1 MKNKVSKKTELAV
14 TDSLIAVNAHAAGI
28 DIGSTFH
35 VVAIGQ
41 LPHQI
46 RQFDVYTEDLE
57 ELAQWLLKNN
67 INTVA
72 MESTGTYW
80 KSLFQTLCK
89 HGLEVCLTSGKFTR
103 NVRGRKSD
111 IIDAAA
117 RAAPLDSE
125 TTHFWSI
132 AVFFSSFRV
141 FRCAKNSYKTSKRYC

>member
-1 MKNKVSKKTELAV
+1 MKNIAVKNQSIEVTE
-14 TDSLIAVNAHAAGI
+14 SLIAVNAHAAGI

-57 ELAQWLLKNN
+57 KLAQWLLKNN
-67 INTVA
+67 ITTVA

-80 KSLFQTLCK
+80 KSLFQTLYK

-125 TTHFWSI
+125 TTHFWTP
-132 AVFFSSFRV
+132 AVFFSSF
-141 FRCAKNSYKTSKRYC
+141 